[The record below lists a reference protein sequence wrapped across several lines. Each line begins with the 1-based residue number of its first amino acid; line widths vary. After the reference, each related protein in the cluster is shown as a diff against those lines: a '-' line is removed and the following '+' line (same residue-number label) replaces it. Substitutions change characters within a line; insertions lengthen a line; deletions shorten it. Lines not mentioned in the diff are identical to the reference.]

1 MLPRFSWKT
10 KYGLYHLFTKREV
23 SGRGRSEGISRV
35 QFKMPLRCSDR
46 VTHWIAEQEVQMR
59 GLSCDIS
66 LGEISTEMRVKVIG
80 PYEITLLQ
88 GWAGV
93 EFELAERARA

>member
-1 MLPRFSWKT
+1 
-10 KYGLYHLFTKREV
+10 
-23 SGRGRSEGISRV
+23 
-35 QFKMPLRCSDR
+35 
-46 VTHWIAEQEVQMR
+46 MR

-80 PYEITLLQ
+80 LYEITLLQ

-93 EFELAERARA
+93 EFELAKRARA